1 MTSWMINRHWF
12 RCHQVTNH
20 WLSQCWTSSMP
31 SYGVTKPRRIKNY
44 LWGKNTLFNLQVLSI
59 LMMFCKKKEAIIMR
73 YNDAI
78 MSAMASQITSVSIV
92 CNCLFRHRPKKTSK
106 LCVTGPCEG
115 IHRSP
120 VDTPQKR
127 PVTRKMFP
135 FDDVIML
142 HNGALAIRHNWNP
155 SSIYMLHVAWLWVDL
170 S

>member
-1 MTSWMINRHWF
+1 MINQHWF

-44 LWGKNTLFNLQVLSI
+44 LWGKNTLFNLQILSI
-59 LMMFCKKKEAIIMR
+59 LMMFCKKKGAIIMR

-106 LCVTGPCEG
+106 LRVTGLCEVTG
-115 IHRSP
+115 GFPAQRAS
-120 VDTPQKR
+120 DTE
-127 PVTRKMFP
+127 MFP

-142 HNGALAIRHNWNP
+142 HNGALAIRHNSNP
-155 SSIYMLHVAWLWVDL
+155 SSIYMLHLAWLWVDL